1 MMFLKNYLLTMA
13 ASFFLLYFVLL
24 CRYTLDRTMAMSL
37 GRPPGIADADIDA
50 HLPNDVDCVDISQDP
65 RRGVMTSMTSSI
77 HVIKL

>member
-1 MMFLKNYLLTMA
+1 
-13 ASFFLLYFVLL
+13 
-24 CRYTLDRTMAMSL
+24 MAMSL